1 LFTVTCLIMHAP
13 RNENETRPAIIYLDN
28 NATTRVA
35 PEVFEAMVPFLT
47 EYYGNPSSAYSFG
60 KLVEGHIIEAREKV
74 ASLLGAT
81 AKEIIFTSCGTESD
95 NMAIWSALQTTGK
108 RHIVTTQV
116 EHSALMNQTEQLER
130 MGFGVTRLPVRADG
144 TLSVSDVENA
154 IRDDTGIVSIM
165 WANNET
171 GVIFPVEEIATM
183 VKNKRLQ
190 LEAADP
196 ANKGKGPY
204 FHTDAVQTPGKI
216 DLRHVAKSDIDF
228 LSMSGHK
235 LHAPKGVGVLYVK
248 RRTKVVPYVIG
259 GGQERGKR
267 GGTENVASII
277 GLGRAAELALATLDD
292 EQTRIRALRDSFEE
306 ALLKRL
312 PHIYI
317 NGKREER
324 LPNTSNIAFDFV
336 EAEAILM
343 RLDKKGICASSGS
356 ACTTGSLDPSHV
368 LSAMGL
374 TPARARS
381 CVRFSFSHYNR
392 DSDIAYALEIIP
404 PMIEELRAMSPLS
417 PEHPDNF
424 AYDVTAAREK
434 EEKLMAQTMAA
445 INE

>member
-1 LFTVTCLIMHAP
+1 MHAP
-13 RNENETRPAIIYLDN
+13 RSENDTRPEIIYLDN

-47 EYYGNPSSAYSFG
+47 EYYGNPSSAYGFG
-60 KLVEGHIIEAREKV
+60 QLVKGHIAEARDKV
-74 ASLLGAT
+74 AALVGAT

-95 NMAIWSALQTTGK
+95 NMAIWSALQTTQK

-116 EHSALMNQTEQLER
+116 EHSAIMNQTELLER
-130 MGFGVTRLPVRADG
+130 MGFGVTRLPVAADG
-144 TLSVSDVENA
+144 TLSLSDVENA
-154 IRDDTGIVSIM
+154 IREDTAIVSIM

-171 GVIFPVEEIATM
+171 GVIFPVEEIATI
-183 VKNKRLQ
+183 VKNKRAQ
-190 LEAADP
+190 FTAANP
-196 ANKGKGPY
+196 KNKGPY

-216 DLRHVAKSDIDF
+216 DLSHVAKSDIDF

-235 LHAPKGVGVLYVK
+235 LHAPKGVGVFYAKK
-248 RRTKVVPYVIG
+248 RVPIAPYVIG

-277 GLGRAAELALATLDD
+277 GLGRAAELAIEKLSE
-292 EQTRIRALRDSFEE
+292 EQNRVRAMRDLFEE

-312 PHIYI
+312 PYLYI
-317 NGKREER
+317 NGKRDQR

-336 EAEAILM
+336 EAESILV
-343 RLDKKGICASSGS
+343 RLWDKRICVSSGS

-368 LSAMGL
+368 LSAMGM

-381 CVRFSFSHYNR
+381 CVRFSFSHFNR
-392 DSDIAYALEIIP
+392 DSDIEYALEVIP
-404 PMIEELRAMSPLS
+404 PIIEHLRSMSPLG
-417 PEHPDNF
+417 PDHTDNF
-424 AYDVTAAREK
+424 NYDVEAAREK
-434 EEKLMAQTMAA
+434 EEKMMAATMAA